1 MKQIKLQQGESF
13 TMTFVIKENETPSSL
28 NAGEYI
34 AIGFYDELGCKYV
47 LKSKD
52 YDMKYDNNTK
62 VYSVNIPGS
71 ITQNFVG
78 NIDAEIVIYNDKKN
92 FVSHADNIIKLYFQ
106 ERKINMD
113 I

>member
-13 TMTFVIKENETPSSL
+13 MMTFVIKENGVPTPL
-28 NAGEYI
+28 NSGEYI
-34 AIGFYDELGCKYV
+34 AIGFYDEFGCKCIV
-47 LKSKD
+47 KSKD
-52 YDMKYDNNTK
+52 YDMKYDNNTY

-71 ITQNFVG
+71 VTQDFIGSV
-78 NIDAEIVIYNDKKN
+78 DAEIVIYNDNKE